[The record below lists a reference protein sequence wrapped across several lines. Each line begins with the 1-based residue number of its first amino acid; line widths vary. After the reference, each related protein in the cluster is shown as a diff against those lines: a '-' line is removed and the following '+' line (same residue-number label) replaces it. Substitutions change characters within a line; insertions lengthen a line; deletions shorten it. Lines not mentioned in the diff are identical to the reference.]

1 MSYYRGDVIGFR
13 GDYYRGDY
21 YRGDPGLFS
30 FLGKALGGVAK
41 IATGFLKGQL
51 GLPTGSLGGT
61 GIVPISPFGGPGS
74 GIFTRPTDQ
83 GTGVV
88 CPPGTACKGASS
100 DGLCIGSCVPLPG
113 GMPTGMMG
121 AACQRGFHMNKS
133 RYVTRGG
140 GTSHWPP
147 GLLLHERGTTCVKT
161 RRMNVGNARAL
172 RRSLRRI
179 SGFAKLVKRSRR
191 AVARAASA
199 VGVHQRGKKGK
210 GGAPSV
216 RIVKA
221 A

>member
-1 MSYYRGDVIGFR
+1 MGYYRGDAVGFR

-30 FLGKALGGVAK
+30 FLGKAIGGVAK
-41 IATGFLKGQL
+41 IGLGILKGQL
-51 GLPTGSLGGT
+51 GLPTGGGGGPQIT
-61 GIVPISPFGGPGS
+61 PIRNLLGPGS
-74 GIFTRPTDQ
+74 GIYTQPQ
-83 GTGVV
+83 GVQ
-88 CPPGTACKGASS
+88 CPPGTACSGAST
-100 DGLCIGSCVPLPG
+100 DGLCIGTCYPVAGAGG
-113 GMPTGMMG
+113 GMPMVGGMAG
-121 AACQRGFHMNKS
+121 ACQRGFHMNKS
-133 RYVTRGG
+133 TYVTRGG
-140 GTSHWPP
+140 GTSHWTP
-147 GLLLHERGTTCVKT
+147 GLQVHPRGTTCVRN

-199 VGVHQRGKKGK
+199 VGVHHRGKKG
-210 GGAPSV
+210 GGRAPSV

>member
-1 MSYYRGDVIGFR
+1 MSYYR

-30 FLGKALGGVAK
+30 FLGKALGGVVKLAGGAVK
-41 IATGFLKGQL
+41 SAL
-51 GLPTGSLGGT
+51 GLAPPTTVTSIIPTYQQPG
-61 GIVPISPFGGPGS
+61 FAGPGPMI
-74 GIFTRPTDQ
+74 GATP
-83 GTGVV
+83 
-88 CPPGTACKGASS
+88 PPGVLQT
-100 DGLCIGSCVPLPG
+100 GLININRPLP
-113 GMPTGMMG
+113 PTYDGQSMVGLAPMMMAG
-121 AACQRGFHMNKS
+121 QACGKGFHLNKS

-140 GTSHWPP
+140 GTSHYPM
-147 GLLLHERGTTCVKT
+147 GLQLHERGTVCVKT

-172 RRSLRRI
+172 RRALRRV

-199 VGVHQRGKKGK
+199 VGVHHRGGK
-210 GGAPSV
+210 GRSRAPSV

>member
-1 MSYYRGDVIGFR
+1 MPYYRGDVYGFR

-30 FLGKALGGVAK
+30 FLGKALGGVARVGLGL
-41 IATGFLKGQL
+41 IKGQL
-51 GLPTGSLGGT
+51 GIPTSG
-61 GIVPISPFGGPGS
+61 PGGPAITPIRNLIGPGQ
-74 GIFTRPTDQ
+74 GIYTQP
-83 GTGVV
+83 GGGVV
-88 CPPGTACKGASS
+88 CPPGTACTGTSYDGFCAGTCAPVSGGGGGAVATM
-100 DGLCIGSCVPLPG
+100 G
-113 GMPTGMMG
+113 G
-121 AACQRGFHMNKS
+121 AACPRGFHMNKS

-140 GTSHWPP
+140 GTSHWPQS
-147 GLLLHERGTTCVKT
+147 LQLHERGSTCVRS

-172 RRSLRRI
+172 RRALRRV

-199 VGVHQRGKKGK
+199 VGVHHRGKVRSRS
-210 GGAPSV
+210 PSV